1 MKRFLTSAVLAATL
15 VSGLAIAEG
24 DLLSETVPTGE
35 YKMDPMHG
43 YVTFTY
49 SHLGLS
55 IPTISFRSVDATL
68 SLDADDPAASAVN
81 VTIEAASINSQVA
94 VFDEH
99 LNSENWFDTETY
111 PEVTFVST
119 GLAQDPEDHTKG
131 TMTGDLT
138 IKDITKPVTL
148 DVTML
153 GAVSQHPVKQVP
165 TVGVQATTTVL
176 RSDFG
181 LGAYAPAVG
190 DEITITI
197 SGEFNQTEP
206 AAED

>member
-1 MKRFLTSAVLAATL
+1 MKRFLTSAALAATL
-15 VSGLAIAEG
+15 IAGIANADEH
-24 DLLSETVPTGE
+24 LLSETVPTGE

-55 IPTISFRSVDATL
+55 IPQISFRSVDARIN
-68 SLDADDPAASAVN
+68 LDADDPAASGVN
-81 VTIEAASINSQVA
+81 VTIAANSIDSQVA
-94 VFDEH
+94 IFDEH

-111 PEVTFVST
+111 PQITFVST
-119 GLAQDPEDHTKG
+119 GMTQDAEDDTKG

-138 IKDITKPVTL
+138 IKDVTKPVTL

-153 GAVSQHPVKQVP
+153 GAVSEHLVKKVP
-165 TVGVQATTTVL
+165 TVGVNATATVL

-197 SGEFNQTEP
+197 SGEFDQVQPE
-206 AAED
+206 

>member
-1 MKRFLTSAVLAATL
+1 MKRFLTSAALAAALMT
-15 VSGLAIAEG
+15 GIATADG
-24 DLLSETVPTGE
+24 HLLSETVPSGE

-55 IPTISFRSVDATL
+55 NPQISFRAVDASIT
-68 SLDADDPAASAVN
+68 LDADDPAKSAVN
-81 VTIEAASINSQVA
+81 VTIEADSIDSDVPL
-94 VFDEH
+94 FDEH
-99 LNSENWFDTETY
+99 LNSENWFDTDEY
-111 PEVTFVST
+111 PEITFVST
-119 GLAQDPEDHTKG
+119 SLTHDSDDHTKG
-131 TMTGDLT
+131 TLTGNLT
-138 IKDITKPVTL
+138 IKDVTKPVTL

-153 GAVSQHPVKQVP
+153 GAVSEHLVKKRP
-165 TVGVQATTTVL
+165 TVGVEATTTLL

-197 SGEFNQTEP
+197 SGEFDQAVEG
-206 AAED
+206 